1 MGKKEYITGI
11 VTGVVLSA
19 AGFALAF
26 FLFFHNNTG
35 NHVMSDPARMSR
47 LEALEDLIDQYYLG
61 EKDEEKLAQGV
72 YHGLIYGLGDP
83 YSRYYTPEEY
93 VEESSVSDGS
103 YDGIGVLIYPDKD
116 GYPIVSKV
124 YEGLYS
130 DKAGVKAGD
139 RILSIDGQDAAEMG
153 SLSLIAYI
161 QNGEHDS
168 VTMDLERN
176 GEENLTVTVEVGPVI
191 LPSVEYEM
199 LEGSV
204 GYIRIKEFK
213 GVTTEQFKEAFEDL
227 SAQQMQKLIID
238 LRDNPGGYVNA
249 VCDILRTILPE
260 GLIVYT
266 EDKHGNRLEETCE
279 GETPLAIPLAVLV
292 NKSSASASEIFA
304 GAVQDHGTGL
314 IVGEKTYG
322 KGIVQSIRT
331 FSDGSAVK
339 LTTSQYYTP
348 DGHYIHEVGIAP
360 DIEVTEEEQKN
371 ASEEDVYIEKAL
383 QALGE

>member
-1 MGKKEYITGI
+1 M
-11 VTGVVLSA
+11 
-19 AGFALAF
+19 
-26 FLFFHNNTG
+26 
-35 NHVMSDPARMSR
+35 
-47 LEALEDLIDQYYLG
+47 
-61 EKDEEKLAQGV
+61 
-72 YHGLIYGLGDP
+72 
-83 YSRYYTPEEY
+83 
-93 VEESSVSDGS
+93 EESSVSDGS

-249 VCDILRTILPE
+249 VCDILRMFLPK

-279 GETPLAIPLAVLV
+279 GETPLAVPLAVLV